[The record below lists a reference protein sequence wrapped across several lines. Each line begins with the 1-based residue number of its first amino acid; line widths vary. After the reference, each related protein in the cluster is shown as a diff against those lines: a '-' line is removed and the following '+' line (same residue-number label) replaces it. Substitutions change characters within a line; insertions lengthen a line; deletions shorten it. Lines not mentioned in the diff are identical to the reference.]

1 MEQPNF
7 KQTFS
12 TRIVPVLDEDPYA
25 GRVHGLLYAVP
36 ASLLL
41 WGVIIAIFIH
51 IH

>member
-1 MEQPNF
+1 MEQPNL

-12 TRIVPVLDEDPYA
+12 TRIMPVSDEDPHA
-25 GRVHGLLYAVP
+25 GPVHGLLYAVP